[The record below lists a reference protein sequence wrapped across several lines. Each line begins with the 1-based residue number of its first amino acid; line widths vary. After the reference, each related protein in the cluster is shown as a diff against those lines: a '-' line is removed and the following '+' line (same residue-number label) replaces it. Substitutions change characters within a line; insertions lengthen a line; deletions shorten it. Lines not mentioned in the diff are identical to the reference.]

1 MSVTRV
7 RALDTGFF
15 KLDGGAM
22 FGVVPKKIWHKLNPP
37 DDNNL
42 CRWAMRCLLVETSD
56 RLILIDTGIGNK
68 QDDKFRSHFEPH
80 GDASLLKSLHAL
92 GYTAAAITDV
102 LLTHLHFDH
111 AGGAVERL
119 ADGSLQPTFPNA
131 RYWSNKRHW
140 QWACHPNAREAAS
153 FLRENFVS
161 LQESGQLHF
170 VPPPNEQAETDW
182 LPGIRLRWLYGHTE
196 AMMMPIIDWQGYTLA
211 YCADLIPSSYH
222 LRMPYV
228 MAYDLRPLL
237 TLEEKQRLLAEAAD
251 KEWLL
256 FFEHD
261 PLTACLQLRHGPDGQ
276 LSSLPPAITL

>member
-1 MSVTRV
+1 MSVIRV
-7 RALDTGFF
+7 HAIDTGYF

-22 FGVVPKKIWHKLNPP
+22 FGVVPKKIWQKLNLP

-42 CRWAMRCLLVETSD
+42 CRWAMRCLLVETED
-56 RLILIDTGIGNK
+56 RLLLIDTGIGSK

-80 GDASLLKSLHAL
+80 GDASLQSSLRAL
-92 GYTAAAITDV
+92 GYTAADITDV

-111 AGGAVERL
+111 VGGAVDRL
-119 ADGSLQPTFPNA
+119 PDGRLQPAFPNA
-131 RYWSNKRHW
+131 RYWSNEQHW
-140 QWACHPNAREAAS
+140 RWACAPNAREAAS
-153 FLRENFVS
+153 FLRENFMP
-161 LQESGQLHF
+161 LQEAGQLHF
-170 VPPPNEQAETDW
+170 VPPPDRYNETDW

-196 AMMMPIIDWQGYTLA
+196 AMMMPIIDWQGHTLA
-211 YCADLIPSSYH
+211 YCADLIPSSFH

-251 KEWLL
+251 QGWLL

-261 PLTACLQLRHGPDGQ
+261 PLTACLQLQRGPDGQ
-276 LSSLPPAITL
+276 LSSLPPTLTL

>member
-1 MSVTRV
+1 MSVIRV
-7 RALDTGFF
+7 HAIDTGFF

-22 FGVVPKKIWHKLNPP
+22 FGVVPKKIWQKLNPP

-42 CRWAMRCLLVETSD
+42 CRWAMRCLLVEMED
-56 RLILIDTGIGNK
+56 RLLLIDTGIGSK

-80 GDASLLKSLHAL
+80 GDASLLGSLRAL
-92 GYTAAAITDV
+92 GYTAADITDV

-111 AGGAVERL
+111 AGGAVDRL
-119 ADGSLQPTFPNA
+119 PDGRLQPAFPNA
-131 RYWSNKRHW
+131 RYWSNEQHW
-140 QWACHPNAREAAS
+140 RWACAPNAREAAS
-153 FLRENFVS
+153 FLRENFMP
-161 LQESGQLHF
+161 LQEAGQLHF
-170 VPPPNEQAETDW
+170 VAPPDRHNETDW

-196 AMMMPIIDWQGYTLA
+196 AMMMPIIDWQGHTLA
-211 YCADLIPSSYH
+211 YCADLIPSSFH

-251 KEWLL
+251 QGWLL

-261 PLTACLQLRHGPDGQ
+261 PLTACLQLQRGPDGQ
-276 LSSLPPAITL
+276 LSSLPPAMTL

>member
-1 MSVTRV
+1 MSVIRV
-7 RALDTGFF
+7 HAIDTGYF

-22 FGVVPKKIWHKLNPP
+22 FGVVPKKIWQKLNPP

-42 CRWAMRCLLVETSD
+42 CRWAMRCLLVEMED
-56 RLILIDTGIGNK
+56 RLLLIDTGIGSK

-80 GDASLLKSLHAL
+80 GDASLQSSLHAL
-92 GYTAAAITDV
+92 GYTAADITDV

-111 AGGAVERL
+111 AGGAVDRL
-119 ADGSLQPTFPNA
+119 PDGRLQPAFPNA
-131 RYWSNKRHW
+131 RYWSNEQHW
-140 QWACHPNAREAAS
+140 RWACAPNAREAAS
-153 FLRENFVS
+153 FLRENFMP
-161 LQESGQLHF
+161 LQEAGQLHF
-170 VPPPNEQAETDW
+170 VAPPDSHNETAW

-196 AMMMPIIDWQGYTLA
+196 AMMMPIIDWQGHTLA
-211 YCADLIPSSYH
+211 YCADLIPSSFH

-251 KEWLL
+251 QGWLL

-261 PLTACLQLRHGPDGQ
+261 PLTACLQLQRGPDGQ
-276 LSSLPPAITL
+276 LSSLPPVLTL

>member
-1 MSVTRV
+1 MSVIRV
-7 RALDTGFF
+7 HAIDTGYF

-22 FGVVPKKIWHKLNPP
+22 FGVVPKKIWQKLNPP

-42 CRWAMRCLLVETSD
+42 CRWAMRCLLVEMED
-56 RLILIDTGIGNK
+56 RLLLIDTGIGSK

-80 GDASLLKSLHAL
+80 GDASLLGSLRAL
-92 GYTAAAITDV
+92 GYTAADITDV

-111 AGGAVERL
+111 AGGAVDRL
-119 ADGSLQPTFPNA
+119 PDGRLQPAFPNA
-131 RYWSNKRHW
+131 RYWSNEQHW
-140 QWACHPNAREAAS
+140 RWACAPNAREAAS
-153 FLRENFVS
+153 FLRENFMP
-161 LQESGQLHF
+161 LQEAGQLHF
-170 VPPPNEQAETDW
+170 VAPPDRHNETDW

-196 AMMMPIIDWQGYTLA
+196 AMMMPIIDWQGHTLA
-211 YCADLIPSSYH
+211 YCADLIPSSFH

-251 KEWLL
+251 QGWLL

-261 PLTACLQLRHGPDGQ
+261 PLTACLQLQRGPDGQ
-276 LSSLPPAITL
+276 LSSLPPAMTL